1 MGLYAIVPNNSKLPW
16 MQVSIAPKELINDV
30 KEGRDF
36 AARCYLAQI
45 KDWFAND
52 MRPTVDVIK
61 PLDGSGRSRRA
72 SSEQQDLKQ
81 RKESF

>member
-1 MGLYAIVPNNSKLPW
+1 MGLYAIVVNNSKLPW
-16 MQVSIAPKELINDV
+16 MQVSMAPKELITDV
-30 KEGRDF
+30 KDGKDF
-36 AARCYLAQI
+36 TARCYLAQI

-61 PLDGSGRSRRA
+61 PLDGNELSRRA

-81 RKESF
+81 RRESF